1 MSVCSFPDCGY
12 PHYGHGLCRAHLW
25 QQNHG
30 IPLRPVRRQTRGQ
43 RCGVEGCDRR
53 HKAHGWCATHLSQ
66 WQKGYTPGQPRPRRR
81 KQTPAAVQPMPATW
95 DQTSARQKATKAQ
108 PTALMRTVVFVPPT
122 QPATLA
128 AVLVGLRDRG
138 CEDLA
143 EALGVSPDQ
152 IRAEAARWAW
162 WEGTAA

>member
-1 MSVCSFPDCGY
+1 MSACSFPDCGY

-25 QQNHG
+25 QEKHG
-30 IPLRPVRRQTRGQ
+30 IPLRPVRRLTRH
-43 RCGVEGCDRR
+43 RSCGVEGCDRK

-66 WQKGYTPGQPRPRRR
+66 WQKGHTPGEPRPRRS
-81 KQTPAAVQPMPATW
+81 KKPAALKSLPSTWEKSSTAPA
-95 DQTSARQKATKAQ
+95 RVKAQ
-108 PTALMRTVVFVPPT
+108 QSALMRTVVFVPPT

-143 EALGVSPDQ
+143 EALGVTPDQ

>member
-1 MSVCSFPDCGY
+1 MSACSFPDCGY
-12 PHYGHGLCRAHLW
+12 PHYGQGLCRAHLW

-30 IPLRPVRRQTRGQ
+30 VPLRPVRRLTRHR
-43 RCGVEGCDRR
+43 RCGVDGCDRK

-66 WQKGYTPGQPRPRRR
+66 WQKGHTPGEPRPRRA
-81 KQTPAAVQPMPATW
+81 KKLAAPKPLPSTWEKSSTAPARV
-95 DQTSARQKATKAQ
+95 KAQ
-108 PTALMRTVVFVPPT
+108 PSALMRTVVFVPPT

-128 AVLVGLRDRG
+128 AVLVCLRDRG

-152 IRAEAARWAW
+152 IRAEAVRWAW